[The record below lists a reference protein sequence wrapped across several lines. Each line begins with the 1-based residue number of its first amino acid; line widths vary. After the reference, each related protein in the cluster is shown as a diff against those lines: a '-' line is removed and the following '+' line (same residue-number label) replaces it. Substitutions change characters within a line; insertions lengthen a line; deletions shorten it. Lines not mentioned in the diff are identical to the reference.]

1 MLERAR
7 TTPRGGIL
15 GALDLYLLGVLLLV
29 VFIAQL
35 KLNNGIASDGA
46 LYFAHLRS
54 LVFDHDLQ
62 IDAEIR
68 FLGLPARPHHVI
80 PIGPTILWA
89 PLYLLVAL
97 GDWIGA
103 RAGLWTRES
112 GVALG
117 STGAYVQATFLVS
130 FATAAA
136 GIVALHLR
144 LRREFGG
151 AIAFLTSV
159 LILGATTLAWYI
171 VSEPSMTHAAS
182 FGMVALALVCSE
194 RWLVDHLPTRRQ
206 AITLGVLFA
215 LVVLVRIE
223 DGLFL
228 LFPACAL
235 AFGPAARSQSVRART
250 RVALEML
257 VGAAPF
263 IVLQA
268 LMYAA
273 LFASNQFTLVGG
285 EEGYLLIS
293 SRWSDVLFSS
303 RHGLFSW
310 TPAVWLG
317 VLGTLLYVRRN
328 RWWAIPALVTFAIMV
343 WLNGSARDWS
353 GGWAFGGRRFTSA
366 LAALAPGFAAALDWA
381 RRHPLV
387 VLVPAVAVTIGWNTL
402 LMTQFQRDL
411 VPKDEAV
418 RFDKMVRQQ
427 ADLYV
432 KPPYF
437 YPFAFPANVWFAWRE
452 GLPIDKYDLLGA
464 EPFHRE
470 MYLPLNEWGSR
481 FLTGGWDDGAGDRF
495 GSRHYLNGATGTI
508 LVPLD
513 VPSDLEFSL
522 DIEARA
528 EGAAGSGTATLGV
541 AVNDHAFGD
550 VAMPVGGD
558 RPVRQV
564 FTTPAH
570 AKVWRRGY
578 NRVTISRRDVPAGV
592 PVVVY
597 ALRLGPVA
605 HSSASH

>member
-1 MLERAR
+1 MVERTR
-7 TTPRGGIL
+7 TMPRSGPL
-15 GALDLYLLGVLLLV
+15 GALDLYLLGVLLAV
-29 VFIAQL
+29 VFIAQVR
-35 KLNNGIASDGA
+35 LNNGVTSDGA

-62 IDAEIR
+62 IDAELQ
-68 FLGLPARPHHVI
+68 FLGLPPRPHHVI

-97 GDWIGA
+97 GDWIGS
-103 RAGLWTRES
+103 RAGLWMRES

-117 STGAYVQATFLVS
+117 STSAYIQSTFLAS
-130 FATAAA
+130 FATAAV
-136 GIVALHLR
+136 GLVALHLR
-144 LRREFGG
+144 LRQEFGG
-151 AIAFLTSV
+151 AIASLTSL
-159 LILGATTLAWYI
+159 LILGATTLPWYI

-182 FGMVALALVCSE
+182 FGVVALALVCSE
-194 RWLVDHLPTRRQ
+194 RWLVERVPTRRQ
-206 AITLGVLFA
+206 AIALGALFA

-228 LFPACAL
+228 LFPAFAL
-235 AFGPAARSQSVRART
+235 AFAPAERSQSARARA
-250 RVALEML
+250 RVAVEML
-257 VGAAPF
+257 IGAAPF
-263 IVLQA
+263 IVLQGV
-268 LMYAA
+268 MYAA

-285 EEGYLLIS
+285 EEGYLLIT

-317 VLGTLLYVRRN
+317 VLGTLLYMRRN
-328 RWWAIPALVTFAIMV
+328 RWWAVPALLTFVIMV

-353 GGWAFGGRRFTSA
+353 AGWAFGGRRFTSA

-381 RRHPLV
+381 RRRPLV
-387 VLVPAVAVTIGWNTL
+387 VLVPAVAFAVGWNAL

-418 RFDKMVRQQ
+418 RFDRMVRQQ
-427 ADLYV
+427 TDLYV

-495 GSRHYLNGATGTI
+495 GSRHYLNGASGTI

-513 VPSDLEFSL
+513 VPSDVEFAL
-522 DIEARA
+522 DVEARA
-528 EGAAGSGTATLGV
+528 EGTAGGGTAKLGV
-541 AVNDHAFGD
+541 AVNDRQFGD
-550 VAMPVGGD
+550 IVMPVGGD
-558 RPVRQV
+558 TPVRHV
-564 FTTPAH
+564 FTTPAG

-578 NRVTISRRDVPAGV
+578 NRVTISRRDVPPGV

-605 HSSASH
+605 H